1 MTDENKVRIIVNG
14 ESAEY
19 EHWTDVSITSE
30 LNTLARSFQV
40 GTTAKLPQS
49 STLLRS
55 FKLGDEIQIYI
66 GDDLVLTGYVDALPI
81 SYNATSVAAA
91 IAGRSRTEDLVDC
104 SPAWNGYD
112 FSNTVN
118 STKWSATRSPGDFV
132 DPAITKAAI
141 QFINVP
147 LKQAVAQLIAPYGIH
162 LICELNDAVV
172 NGKINYT
179 VRDDAPILKALQ
191 NLVASTGLY
200 FIDDEYG
207 NLKIVDQKKRER
219 CTGALNLGEN
229 VLSASAQFDG
239 SKLFK
244 FYWLNCSQKGSNTK
258 SGKALQSLAK
268 SEDPDIK
275 RFRFQRKTDQKQ
287 NGPQLYTE
295 AEYQRAQ
302 YFKTTYEVVGWR
314 QQGDTGE
321 LWKANTLVKIE
332 DDILNN
338 SQEMLIT
345 KVNYTLSESGM
356 LTTMECVPVAGFK
369 PNDEGED
376 QKNETTA
383 SGGKKL
389 TKSSTS
395 SWSSLNLVGPGK

>member
-14 ESAEY
+14 EAAEY

-66 GDDLVLTGYVDALPI
+66 GNDLVLTGYVDALPI

-91 IAGRSRTEDLVDC
+91 IVGRSRTEDLVDC

-172 NGKINYT
+172 NGNVNYT
-179 VRDDAPILKALQ
+179 VKNDAPILKALQ
-191 NLVASTGLY
+191 NLVVTTGLY

-219 CTGALNLGEN
+219 CTGALSLGEN

-239 SKLFK
+239 SKLFSD
-244 FYWLNCSQKGSNTK
+244 YWLNCSQKGSDGK

-268 SEDPDIK
+268 STDPDIS

-314 QQGDTGE
+314 QQGKTGE
-321 LWKANTLVKIE
+321 LWKANTLVTIR
-332 DDILNN
+332 DDLLNN

-345 KVNYTLSESGM
+345 KVTYTLSDNGM
-356 LTTMECVPVAGFK
+356 LTSLECVPAAGFR
-369 PNDEGED
+369 PE
-376 QKNETTA
+376 NEADTEKT
-383 SGGKKL
+383 KKK
-389 TKSSTS
+389 TKSSSSS
-395 SWSSLNLVGPGK
+395 SWSDIDLVGPPK

>member
-14 ESAEY
+14 EAAEY

-91 IAGRSRTEDLVDC
+91 IVGRSRTEDLVDC

-112 FSNTVN
+112 FSSTVN

-172 NGKINYT
+172 NGKVNYT
-179 VRDDAPILKALQ
+179 VKNDAPILKALQ

-219 CTGALNLGEN
+219 CTGALSLGEN

-239 SKLFK
+239 SKLFSD
-244 FYWLNCSQKGSNTK
+244 YWLNCSQKGSDGK

-268 SEDPDIK
+268 STDPDIS

-314 QQGDTGE
+314 QQGETGE
-321 LWKANTLVKIE
+321 LWKANTLVTIR
-332 DDILNN
+332 DDLLNN
-338 SQEMLIT
+338 SQEMLIA
-345 KVNYTLSESGM
+345 KVTYTLSDNGM
-356 LTTMECVPVAGFK
+356 LTTLECVPAAGFR
-369 PNDEGED
+369 PE
-376 QKNETTA
+376 NEADTEKTN
-383 SGGKKL
+383 KK
-389 TKSSTS
+389 TKSSSSS
-395 SWSSLNLVGPGK
+395 SWSDIDLVGPPK

>member
-1 MTDENKVRIIVNG
+1 MPDENKVRIIVNG
-14 ESAEY
+14 EAAEY

-147 LKQAVAQLIAPYGIH
+147 LKQAMAQLIAPYGIH

-172 NGKINYT
+172 NGKVNYT
-179 VRDDAPILKALQ
+179 VKNDAPILKALQ
-191 NLVASTGLY
+191 NLVATTGLY

-219 CTGALNLGEN
+219 CTGSLSLGEN

-239 SKLFK
+239 SKRFK
-244 FYWLNCSQKGSNTK
+244 YYWLNCSQKGSDGK

-268 SEDPDIK
+268 SEDPKIK
-275 RFRFQRKTDQKQ
+275 RYRFLRKTDQKQ
-287 NGPQLYTE
+287 NGPQVYTE
-295 AEYQRAQ
+295 AEYQKAQ
-302 YFKTTYEVVGWR
+302 YYKTTYEVVGWR
-314 QQGDTGE
+314 QQGETGE
-321 LWKANTLVKIE
+321 LWKANTLVTIR
-332 DDILNN
+332 DDLLNN

-345 KVNYTLSESGM
+345 KVTYTLSDNGM
-356 LTTMECVPVAGFK
+356 LTTLECVPAAGFR
-369 PNDEGED
+369 PENEADT
-376 QKNETTA
+376 QKT
-383 SGGKKL
+383 KKK
-389 TKSSTS
+389 TKSSSSS
-395 SWSSLNLVGPGK
+395 SWSDIDLVGPPK

>member
-14 ESAEY
+14 EAAEY

-55 FKLGDEIQIYI
+55 FALGDEIQIYI

-81 SYNATSVAAA
+81 SYNATSVVAA
-91 IAGRSRTEDLVDC
+91 IVGRSCTEDLVDC
-104 SPAWNGYD
+104 CPAWNGYD
-112 FSNTVN
+112 FSGGFK
-118 STKWSATRSPGDFV
+118 STKWSSPHPSGDFV
-132 DPAITKAAI
+132 DPAITKAAM

-172 NGKINYT
+172 NGNVNYT
-179 VRDDAPILKALQ
+179 VRNDAPILKALQ
-191 NLVASTGLY
+191 NLVAYTGLY

-219 CTGALNLGEN
+219 CTGSLSLGEN

-239 SKLFK
+239 SKRFSE
-244 FYWLNCSQKGSNTK
+244 YWLNCSQKGSDNK

-268 SEDPDIK
+268 STDPDIK

-287 NGPQLYTE
+287 NGPQIYTE
-295 AEYQRAQ
+295 AQYQRAQ
-302 YFKTTYEVVGWR
+302 YYKTTYEVVGWR
-314 QQGDTGE
+314 QQGKTGE
-321 LWKANTLVKIE
+321 LWKANTLVTIR
-332 DDILNN
+332 DDLLNN
-338 SQEMLIT
+338 SQEMIIT
-345 KVNYTLSESGM
+345 KVTYKLSDKGM
-356 LTTMECVPVAGFK
+356 LTTLECVPAAGFR
-369 PNDEGED
+369 PENEADT
-376 QKNETTA
+376 QKTE
-383 SGGKKL
+383 KK
-389 TKSSTS
+389 TKSSSST
-395 SWSSLNLVGPGK
+395 SWSDIDLVGSPK